1 MQSEKQEG
9 LVAPHVKARQASA
22 NQRTSGQVK
31 LAAEAYIF
39 GYPLVLMDA
48 TRRLMTA
55 VTKPNGSRAPMNHFA
70 HRREFPDT
78 KLTGVVSPN
87 ADTLYSV
94 AWLDLAPE
102 PIVLSLPPMADRY
115 YVMQLLDAWTNV
127 FASLGQRTTGSA
139 GGNVAIV
146 GPWWSGTLP
155 PDVKEVRAP
164 TNLVWVIG
172 RTETHGKHDYPAV
185 RAVQDRYR
193 LTGLSS
199 WGTETVELGNVH
211 LHPTDTEATPVEQ
224 VARMDAA
231 SFFDRLNV
239 LMAGNPPSVADAE
252 AMARFASIGI
262 APGQTFAVHG
272 EETALDGGASAARD
286 RLIAAAGRQFGE
298 RVNGWEIP
306 PRTIG
311 RYGTDYLL
319 RAVVALIGLGAN
331 LPEDAMYPHTTRDAD
346 GQSLTG
352 ANKYVVRFP
361 KRSLPPVRGFWSIT
375 MYNGQQQF
383 TDNVIDRY
391 AIGDRDNLTFGNDG
405 SLTLYI
411 QHDSPGIAHTSN
423 WLPAPA
429 GPFNLIMR
437 LYWPAMSVLDGV
449 WKPPAVERIDDGGSL
464 GMTPGIT

>member
-1 MQSEKQEG
+1 M
-9 LVAPHVKARQASA
+9 APHVKAREASA
-22 NQRTSGQVK
+22 SQKTSAQAK

-39 GYPLVLMDA
+39 GYPLVLMDT

-55 VTKPNGSRAPMNHFA
+55 VTKPDGLRAPMNRFA
-70 HRREFPDT
+70 HRREFPDASFT
-78 KLTGVVSPN
+78 AVVSPN

-102 PIVLSLPPMADRY
+102 PIVLSVPAMADRY
-115 YVMQLLDAWTNV
+115 YVMQILDAWTNV

-139 GGNVAIV
+139 ARDVAIV

-155 PDVKEVRAP
+155 PGMKEVRAP
-164 TNLVWVIG
+164 TNIVWLIG
-172 RTETHGKHDYPAV
+172 RTETHGMSDYAAV
-185 RAVQDRYR
+185 HAVQDRYR

-199 WGTETVELGNVH
+199 WGMEDPELRNVH
-211 LHPTDTEATPVEQ
+211 VDLTADTEATPVEQ

-239 LMAGNPPSVADAE
+239 LMAGNPPSPADAE
-252 AMARFASIGI
+252 TVARFASIGI
-262 APGQTFAVHG
+262 APGQARAALGDEH
-272 EETALDGGASAARD
+272 ALDAGASVARD
-286 RLIAAAGRQFGE
+286 RLIAAAGRQLGE
-298 RVNGWEIP
+298 RVNGWDIP
-306 PRTIG
+306 PRSMG

-331 LPEDAMYPHTTRDAD
+331 LSEDAMYPHATRDAD
-346 GQSLTG
+346 GKPLTG

-361 KRSLPPVRGFWSIT
+361 KGSLPPVRGFWSIT
-375 MYNGQQQF
+375 MYNAQHRF
-383 TDNVIDRY
+383 IDNVIDRY
-391 AIGDRDNLTFGNDG
+391 AIGDRHNLTFSNDG

-411 QHDSPGIAHTSN
+411 QHESPGIAHTSN

-437 LYWPAMSVLDGV
+437 LYWPAKAILDGV
-449 WKPPAVERIDDGGSL
+449 WKPPAVERVDNGAS
-464 GMTPGIT
+464 PGITPGFT